1 MRNNNSSNEIIFV
14 SAVRKQNVLLIFTHF
29 LIYICKML
37 QTPPQKKDIACLCR
51 YVTLSW
57 CGLFQGFTRVYDNM
71 PDICLDVPNAY
82 QLLEIFINLC
92 HKEGFLSEAFVK
104 DLPQR

>member
-37 QTPPQKKDIACLCR
+37 QTPPPKKRHCLSVPLCDI
-51 YVTLSW
+51 VMVWVVS
-57 CGLFQGFTRVYDNM
+57 GFHTSVRQY
-71 PDICLDVPNAY
+71 A
-82 QLLEIFINLC
+82 
-92 HKEGFLSEAFVK
+92 
-104 DLPQR
+104 